1 MKRFLD
7 ISRFCTLGVGRYIYA
22 SSLTQIP
29 LCKVVN
35 IELASSNASK
45 NTGIFINWD
54 NILKLSRKLVDFISE
69 IKKFVASG
77 ILKKTQLQCL
87 HSQPK

>member
-1 MKRFLD
+1 MQRFLD
-7 ISRFCTLGVGRYIYA
+7 ISRFCTLGVGRYA

-35 IELASSNASK
+35 IELTSSNASK

-69 IKKFVASG
+69 IKKNSG
-77 ILKKTQLQCL
+77 
-87 HSQPK
+87 

>member
-1 MKRFLD
+1 MQRFLD
-7 ISRFCTLGVGRYIYA
+7 ISRFCTLGVGRYA

-69 IKKFVASG
+69 IKKNSG
-77 ILKKTQLQCL
+77 
-87 HSQPK
+87 